1 MPDVIRIGTSVAT
14 DAGTGVPP
22 PPAPAPGDFSRP
34 VPSHGE
40 SHTEKHADVADSTTP
55 AVEPISRLM
64 GVRPDDGMRGRS
76 AKRDVAR
83 LRFRPFHAVTVML
96 VLTTALCASLTML
109 LQQSLRYVSAQSHNA
124 AMQNAGGKE
133 TGIAETLPG
142 GSGGSDS
149 VNGGGPNSG
158 GTGSDQE
165 NSGGAGD
172 AESQGDGVES
182 SAGSQAAQNGRSS
195 QQGNDG
201 SDDGA
206 TADTRID
213 LNTATAEQL
222 DSIPGVG
229 PVTAQRIL
237 DHRRSI
243 GRFTSV
249 DQLLDVSGIG
259 AKTLT
264 KIRPWVRV

>member
-1 MPDVIRIGTSVAT
+1 MPDVIGIGTSVAT

-22 PPAPAPGDFSRP
+22 PPAPPPGDFSRP

-64 GVRPDDGMRGRS
+64 GVRPDDGMRGQS
-76 AKRDVAR
+76 AKRDVPR

-142 GSGGSDS
+142 GSDGSDS
-149 VNGGGPNSG
+149 VNGDGSNSG

-195 QQGNDG
+195 QQGSDG

-206 TADTRID
+206 TSDTRID

-259 AKTLT
+259 AKMLT

>member
-1 MPDVIRIGTSVAT
+1 
-14 DAGTGVPP
+14 
-22 PPAPAPGDFSRP
+22 
-34 VPSHGE
+34 
-40 SHTEKHADVADSTTP
+40 
-55 AVEPISRLM
+55 M
-64 GVRPDDGMRGRS
+64 GVRPDDGMRGQC
-76 AKRDVAR
+76 AKRDVPR

-124 AMQNAGGKE
+124 AMQDAGGEE

-142 GSGGSDS
+142 GSDGSDS
-149 VNGGGPNSG
+149 VNGDGRTLAERAPIRRIPW
-158 GTGSDQE
+158 
-165 NSGGAGD
+165 AGD

-195 QQGNDG
+195 QQGSDG

-243 GRFTSV
+243 GRFASV

>member
-1 MPDVIRIGTSVAT
+1 MPERACLLRRRHRGIFQTGAVAW
-14 DAGTGVPP
+14 
-22 PPAPAPGDFSRP
+22 R
-34 VPSHGE
+34 E
-40 SHTEKHADVADSTTP
+40 SYRETCDVADSTTP

-64 GVRPDDGMRGRS
+64 GVRPDDGMRGQC
-76 AKRDVAR
+76 AKRDVPR

-124 AMQNAGGKE
+124 AMQDAGGKE

-142 GSGGSDS
+142 GSDGSDS

-195 QQGNDG
+195 QRGSDG

-237 DHRRSI
+237 DHGAASGGSPASTSCWMSPASARRRSPRY
-243 GRFTSV
+243 GRGCVCEVGDEETV
-249 DQLLDVSGIG
+249 HAG
-259 AKTLT
+259 
-264 KIRPWVRV
+264 